1 MSQVVADVSKY
12 TATEDSR
19 CHVPVP
25 VEDGMGELVERCCK
39 SDKERRRHNQS

>member
-12 TATEDSR
+12 PAAEDSR

-25 VEDGMGELVERCCK
+25 IEDGVGELVKGCCK
-39 SDKERRRHNQS
+39 GDEERRRHD